1 MAMDSYTQE
10 QHRHMTIA
18 SKVKTFMIDY
28 QEKHGTLP
36 DDEYEALFV
45 KMYVQYMNEYSLMT
59 PPKVNHKKN
68 GIR

>member
-1 MAMDSYTQE
+1 
-10 QHRHMTIA
+10 MTIA

-45 KMYVQYMNEYSLMT
+45 KMYVEYMNEYALMT
-59 PPKVNHKKN
+59 PPKINHKKN
-68 GIR
+68 GLR